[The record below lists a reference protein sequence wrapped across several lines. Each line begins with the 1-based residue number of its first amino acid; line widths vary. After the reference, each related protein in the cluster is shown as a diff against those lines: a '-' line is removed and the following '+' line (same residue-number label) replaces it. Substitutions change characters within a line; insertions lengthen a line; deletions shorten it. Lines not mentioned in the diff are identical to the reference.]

1 MPSAGNAC
9 SGRMAS
15 PIDPTAWE
23 FGHPALRKEAMCLSG
38 SRDPVHPPQGSMAH
52 MQKVRDS
59 WIQPLGGPPT
69 PSIYNATPYATHLAQ
84 WIKRETREYRLFTI
98 ADWFLWALWKNRRC
112 DLERKKLRP
121 NRYLQILKKDDDN
134 NNNKRWQGRMSRF
147 VVSLDDKTRTNR
159 W

>member
-1 MPSAGNAC
+1 MQWKDGKSHRPYSMGVRA
-9 SGRMAS
+9 
-15 PIDPTAWE
+15 
-23 FGHPALRKEAMCLSG
+23 SG
-38 SRDPVHPPQGSMAH
+38 SSERGHVPQRQQGPSTPPPQGSMAH